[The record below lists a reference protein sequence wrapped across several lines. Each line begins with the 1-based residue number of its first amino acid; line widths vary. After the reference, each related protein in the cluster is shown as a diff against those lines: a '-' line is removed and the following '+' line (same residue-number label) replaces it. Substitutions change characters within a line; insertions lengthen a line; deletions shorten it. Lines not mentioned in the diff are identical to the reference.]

1 MADRTI
7 LHCDMNSFYASV
19 ELLEH
24 PELADKPVAV
34 CGDPHSRHGIILAKN
49 EAAKK
54 FKVQTAETIW
64 QARRKCPD
72 LILLAA
78 HHEKYSRFS
87 RIINGIYLRYTDL
100 VEPFSIDESWLD
112 VSGSLSK
119 FGMSGKGIAD
129 EIRETVKAET
139 GLRLS
144 AGVSFNK
151 IFAKMG
157 SDYKKPDATTVISRE
172 NYKELLWPLPAR
184 DLIFVGKSTAAK
196 LESMNIR
203 TIGAIACADPA
214 LLHSAFGKHGDEM
227 YRYANGL
234 DDSPVAPYDRQRE
247 YKSVG
252 NGITFR
258 RNLQGRED
266 VRTAVTALS
275 DRVAGRLRKHG
286 LRASGIKV
294 DIKDP
299 NFRSISRQM
308 QLESSVNSSA
318 EIAKAAMELI
328 DRNWRYSEP
337 IRLITVTGINISVG
351 MPEEQISLF
360 EPAIEETRKKNE
372 AVDAAMDSIRD
383 RFGKYSIMY
392 GGSLGNDLGI
402 SYRESE
408 EEEIEYEE
416 R

>member
-1 MADRTI
+1 MDRTI

-24 PELADKPVAV
+24 PELDGKPVAV

-49 EAAKK
+49 EEAKK
-54 FKVQTAETIW
+54 YKVQTAETIW

-78 HHEKYSRFS
+78 HHYKYERFS
-87 RIINGIYLRYTDL
+87 KIINAIYLRYTDL

-112 VSGSLSK
+112 VTGSLSK
-119 FGMSGKGIAD
+119 FGMTGKEIAD
-129 EIRETVKAET
+129 EIRETVKTET
-139 GLRLS
+139 GLRQS
-144 AGVSFNK
+144 VGVSFNK

-157 SDYKKPDATTVISRE
+157 SDYKKPDATTVITRE
-172 NYKELLWPLPAR
+172 NYKDLLWPLPAR

-196 LESMNIR
+196 LESLNIR
-203 TIGAIACADPA
+203 TIGAIAQADPSM
-214 LLHSAFGKHGDEM
+214 LHRVFGKHGDEM

-234 DDSPVAPYDRQRE
+234 EDSPVARYDAARE

-266 VRTAVTALS
+266 VRTAVVSLS
-275 DRVAGRLRKHG
+275 DRVSVRLRKHG
-286 LRASGIKV
+286 LRASGVKV
-294 DIKDP
+294 DIKHP
-299 NFRSISRQM
+299 SLRTISRPM
-308 QLESSVNSSA
+308 QLESSTNSSA
-318 EIAKAAMELI
+318 EIAKAAMDLI
-328 DRNWRYSEP
+328 DRNWRYTDP
-337 IRLITVTGINISVG
+337 IRLITVTGINISEG

-360 EPAIEETRKKNE
+360 EPVLEEKRKQNE
-372 AVDAAMDSIRD
+372 AIDAAMDSIRD
-383 RFGKYSIMY
+383 KFGKYSIMH
-392 GGSLGNDLGI
+392 GGALGNDIGI
-402 SYRESE
+402 SYKESE

>member
-1 MADRTI
+1 MDRTI

-24 PELADKPVAV
+24 PELDGKPVAV

-49 EAAKK
+49 EEAKK
-54 FKVQTAETIW
+54 YKVQTAETIW

-78 HHEKYSRFS
+78 HHYKYERFS
-87 RIINGIYLRYTDL
+87 KIINAIYLRYTDL

-112 VSGSLSK
+112 VTGSLSK
-119 FGMSGKGIAD
+119 FGMTGKEIAD
-129 EIRETVKAET
+129 EIRETVKTET
-139 GLRLS
+139 GLRQS
-144 AGVSFNK
+144 VGVSFNK

-157 SDYKKPDATTVISRE
+157 SDYKKPDATTVITRE
-172 NYKELLWPLPAR
+172 NYKDILWPLPAR

-196 LESMNIR
+196 LESLNIR
-203 TIGAIACADPA
+203 TIGAIAQADPSM
-214 LLHSAFGKHGDEM
+214 LHRVFGKHGDEM

-234 DDSPVAPYDRQRE
+234 EDSPVARYDAARE

-266 VRTAVTALS
+266 VRTAVVSLS
-275 DRVAGRLRKHG
+275 DRVSVRLRKHG
-286 LRASGIKV
+286 LRASGVKV

-299 NFRSISRQM
+299 NLRTISRQM
-308 QLESSVNSSA
+308 QLESSTNSSA
-318 EIAKAAMELI
+318 EIAKAAMDLI
-328 DRNWRYSEP
+328 DRNWRYTDP
-337 IRLITVTGINISVG
+337 IRLITVTGINISEG

-360 EPAIEETRKKNE
+360 EPVLEEKRKQNE
-372 AVDAAMDSIRD
+372 AIDAAMDSIRD
-383 RFGKYSIMY
+383 KFGKYSIMH
-392 GGSLGNDLGI
+392 GGALGNDMGI
-402 SYRESE
+402 SYKESE

>member
-1 MADRTI
+1 MDRTI

-24 PELADKPVAV
+24 PELDGKPVAV

-49 EAAKK
+49 EEAKK
-54 FKVQTAETIW
+54 YKVQTAETIW

-78 HHEKYSRFS
+78 HHYKYERFS
-87 RIINGIYLRYTDL
+87 KIINGIYLRYTDL

-112 VSGSLSK
+112 VTGSLSK
-119 FGMSGKGIAD
+119 FGMTGKEIAD
-129 EIRETVKAET
+129 EIRETVKTET
-139 GLRLS
+139 GLRQS
-144 AGVSFNK
+144 VGVSFNK

-157 SDYKKPDATTVISRE
+157 SDYKKPDATTVITRE
-172 NYKELLWPLPAR
+172 NYKDILWPLPAR

-196 LESMNIR
+196 LESLNIR
-203 TIGAIACADPA
+203 TIGAIAQADPSM
-214 LLHSAFGKHGDEM
+214 LHRVFGKHGDEM

-234 DDSPVAPYDRQRE
+234 EDSPVARYDAARE

-266 VRTAVTALS
+266 VRTAVVSLS
-275 DRVAGRLRKHG
+275 DRVSVRLRKHG
-286 LRASGIKV
+286 LRASGVKV

-299 NFRSISRQM
+299 NLRTISRQM
-308 QLESSVNSSA
+308 QLESSTNSSA
-318 EIAKAAMELI
+318 EIAKAAMDLI
-328 DRNWRYSEP
+328 DRNWRYTDP
-337 IRLITVTGINISVG
+337 IRLITVTGINISEG

-360 EPAIEETRKKNE
+360 EPVLEEKRKQNE
-372 AVDAAMDSIRD
+372 AIDAAMDSIRD
-383 RFGKYSIMY
+383 KFGKYSIMH
-392 GGSLGNDLGI
+392 GGALGNDMGI
-402 SYRESE
+402 SYKESE

>member
-1 MADRTI
+1 MDRTI

-24 PELADKPVAV
+24 PELAGRPVAV
-34 CGDPHSRHGIILAKN
+34 CGDPKSRHGIILAKN
-49 EAAKK
+49 EEAKK
-54 FKVQTAETIW
+54 YKVQTAETIW

-72 LILLAA
+72 LVLLAA
-78 HHEKYSRFS
+78 HHDKYERFCK
-87 RIINGIYLRYTDL
+87 IINGIYLRYTDL

-112 VSGSLSK
+112 VTGSLSK
-119 FGMSGKGIAD
+119 FGLTGREMAD

-139 GLRLS
+139 GLRQS
-144 AGVSFNK
+144 VGVSFNK

-157 SDYKKPDATTVISRE
+157 SDYKKPDATTVITRE
-172 NYKELLWPLPAR
+172 NYKDILWPLPAR

-196 LESMNIR
+196 LESLNIR
-203 TIGAIACADPA
+203 TIGAIAQADPSM
-214 LLHSAFGKHGDEM
+214 LHRVFGKHGDEM

-234 DDSPVAPYDRQRE
+234 EDSPVARYDAARE

-266 VRTAVTALS
+266 VRTAVVSLS
-275 DRVAGRLRKHG
+275 DRVSVRLRKHG
-286 LRASGIKV
+286 LRASGVKV

-299 NFRSISRQM
+299 NLRTISRQM
-308 QLESSVNSSA
+308 QLESSTNSSA
-318 EIAKAAMELI
+318 EIAKAAMDLI
-328 DRNWRYSEP
+328 DRNWRYTDP
-337 IRLITVTGINISVG
+337 IRLITVTGINISEG

-360 EPAIEETRKKNE
+360 EPVLEEKRNE
-372 AVDAAMDSIRD
+372 AIDAAMDSIRD
-383 RFGKYSIMY
+383 KFGKYSIMH
-392 GGSLGNDLGI
+392 GGALGNDMGI
-402 SYRESE
+402 SYKESE

>member
-1 MADRTI
+1 MDRTI

-24 PELADKPVAV
+24 PELDGKPVAV

-49 EAAKK
+49 EEAKK
-54 FKVQTAETIW
+54 YKVQTAETIW

-78 HHEKYSRFS
+78 HHYKYERFS
-87 RIINGIYLRYTDL
+87 KIINAIYLRYTDL

-112 VSGSLSK
+112 VTGSLSK
-119 FGMSGKGIAD
+119 FGMTGKEIAD

-139 GLRLS
+139 GLRQS
-144 AGVSFNK
+144 VGVSFNK

-157 SDYKKPDATTVISRE
+157 SDYKKPDATTVITRE
-172 NYKELLWPLPAR
+172 NYKDILWPLPAR

-196 LESMNIR
+196 LESLNIR
-203 TIGAIACADPA
+203 TIGAIAQADPSM
-214 LLHSAFGKHGDEM
+214 LHRVFGKHGDEM

-234 DDSPVAPYDRQRE
+234 EDSPVARYDAARE

-266 VRTAVTALS
+266 VRTAVVSLS
-275 DRVAGRLRKHG
+275 DRVSVRLRKHG
-286 LRASGIKV
+286 LRASGVKV

-299 NFRSISRQM
+299 NLRTISRQM
-308 QLESSVNSSA
+308 QLESSTNSSA
-318 EIAKAAMELI
+318 EIAKAAMDLI
-328 DRNWRYSEP
+328 DRNWRYTDP
-337 IRLITVTGINISVG
+337 IRLITVTGINISEG

-360 EPAIEETRKKNE
+360 EPVLEEKRKQNE
-372 AVDAAMDSIRD
+372 AIDAAMDSIRD
-383 RFGKYSIMY
+383 KFGKYSIMH
-392 GGSLGNDLGI
+392 GGALGNDMGI
-402 SYRESE
+402 SYKESE

>member
-1 MADRTI
+1 MDRTI

-24 PELADKPVAV
+24 PELDGKPVAV

-49 EAAKK
+49 EEAKK
-54 FKVQTAETIW
+54 YKVQTAETIW

-78 HHEKYSRFS
+78 HRYKYERFS
-87 RIINGIYLRYTDL
+87 KVINAIYLRYTDL

-112 VSGSLSK
+112 VTGSLSK
-119 FGMSGKGIAD
+119 FGMTGKEIAD

-139 GLRLS
+139 GLRQS
-144 AGVSFNK
+144 VGVSFNK

-157 SDYKKPDATTVISRE
+157 SDYKKPDATTVITRE
-172 NYKELLWPLPAR
+172 NYKDILWPLPAR

-196 LESMNIR
+196 LESLNIR
-203 TIGAIACADPA
+203 TIGAIAQADPSM
-214 LLHSAFGKHGDEM
+214 LHRVFGKHGDEM

-234 DDSPVAPYDRQRE
+234 EDSPVARYDAARE

-266 VRTAVTALS
+266 VRTAVVSLS
-275 DRVAGRLRKHG
+275 DRVSVRLRKHG
-286 LRASGIKV
+286 LRASGVKV

-299 NFRSISRQM
+299 NLRTISRQM
-308 QLESSVNSSA
+308 QLESSTNSSA
-318 EIAKAAMELI
+318 EIAKAAMDLI
-328 DRNWRYSEP
+328 DRNWRYADP
-337 IRLITVTGINISVG
+337 IRLITVTGINISEG

-360 EPAIEETRKKNE
+360 EPVLEEKRKQNE
-372 AVDAAMDSIRD
+372 AIDAAMDSIRD
-383 RFGKYSIMY
+383 KFGKYSIMH
-392 GGSLGNDLGI
+392 GGALGNDMGI
-402 SYRESE
+402 SYKESE

>member
-1 MADRTI
+1 MDRTI

-24 PELADKPVAV
+24 PELDGKPVAV

-49 EAAKK
+49 EEAKK
-54 FKVQTAETIW
+54 YKVQTAETIW

-78 HHEKYSRFS
+78 HRYKYERFS
-87 RIINGIYLRYTDL
+87 KIINAIYLRYTDL

-112 VSGSLSK
+112 VTGSLSK
-119 FGMSGKGIAD
+119 FGMTGKEIAD
-129 EIRETVKAET
+129 EIRETVKTET
-139 GLRLS
+139 GLRQS
-144 AGVSFNK
+144 VGVSFNK

-157 SDYKKPDATTVISRE
+157 SDYKKPDATTVITRE
-172 NYKELLWPLPAR
+172 NYKDILWPLPAR

-196 LESMNIR
+196 LESLNIR
-203 TIGAIACADPA
+203 TIGAIAQADPSM
-214 LLHSAFGKHGDEM
+214 LHRVFGKHGDEM

-234 DDSPVAPYDRQRE
+234 EDSPVARYDAARE

-266 VRTAVTALS
+266 VRTAVVSLS
-275 DRVAGRLRKHG
+275 DRVSVRLRKHG
-286 LRASGIKV
+286 LRASGVKV

-299 NFRSISRQM
+299 NLRTISRQM
-308 QLESSVNSSA
+308 QLQSSTNSSA
-318 EIAKAAMELI
+318 EIAKAAMDLI
-328 DRNWRYSEP
+328 DRNWRYTDP
-337 IRLITVTGINISVG
+337 IRLITVTGINISEG

-360 EPAIEETRKKNE
+360 EPVLEEKRKQNE
-372 AVDAAMDSIRD
+372 AIDAAMDSIRD
-383 RFGKYSIMY
+383 KFGKYSIMH
-392 GGSLGNDLGI
+392 GGALGNDMGI
-402 SYRESE
+402 SYKESE

>member
-1 MADRTI
+1 
-7 LHCDMNSFYASV
+7 MNSFYASV

-24 PELADKPVAV
+24 PELDGKPVAV

-49 EAAKK
+49 EEAKK
-54 FKVQTAETIW
+54 YKVQTAETIW

-78 HHEKYSRFS
+78 HHYKYERFS
-87 RIINGIYLRYTDL
+87 KIINAIYLRYTDL

-112 VSGSLSK
+112 VTGSLPK
-119 FGMSGKGIAD
+119 FGMTGKEIAD
-129 EIRETVKAET
+129 EIRETVKTET
-139 GLRLS
+139 GLRQS
-144 AGVSFNK
+144 VGVSFNK

-157 SDYKKPDATTVISRE
+157 SDYKKPDATTVITRE
-172 NYKELLWPLPAR
+172 NYKDILWPLPAR

-196 LESMNIR
+196 LESLNIR
-203 TIGAIACADPA
+203 TIGAIAQADPSM
-214 LLHSAFGKHGDEM
+214 LHRVFGKHGDEM

-234 DDSPVAPYDRQRE
+234 EDSPVARYDAARE

-266 VRTAVTALS
+266 VRTAVVSLS
-275 DRVAGRLRKHG
+275 DRVSVRLRKHG
-286 LRASGIKV
+286 LRASGVKV

-299 NFRSISRQM
+299 NLRTISRQM
-308 QLESSVNSSA
+308 QLESSTNSSA
-318 EIAKAAMELI
+318 EIAKAAMDLI
-328 DRNWRYSEP
+328 DRNWRYTDP
-337 IRLITVTGINISVG
+337 IRLITVTGINISEG

-360 EPAIEETRKKNE
+360 EPVLEEKRKQNE
-372 AVDAAMDSIRD
+372 AIDAAMDSIRD
-383 RFGKYSIMY
+383 KFGKYSIMH
-392 GGSLGNDLGI
+392 GGALGNDMGI
-402 SYRESE
+402 SYKESE

>member
-1 MADRTI
+1 MDRTI

-24 PELADKPVAV
+24 PELDGKPVAV

-49 EAAKK
+49 EEAKK
-54 FKVQTAETIW
+54 YKVQTAETIW

-78 HHEKYSRFS
+78 HHYKYERFS
-87 RIINGIYLRYTDL
+87 KIINTIYLRYTDL

-112 VSGSLSK
+112 VTGSLSK
-119 FGMSGKGIAD
+119 FGMTGKEIAD
-129 EIRETVKAET
+129 EIRETVKTET
-139 GLRLS
+139 GLRQS
-144 AGVSFNK
+144 VGVSFNK

-157 SDYKKPDATTVISRE
+157 SDYKKPDATTVITRE
-172 NYKELLWPLPAR
+172 NYKDILWPLPAR

-196 LESMNIR
+196 LESLNIR
-203 TIGAIACADPA
+203 TIGAIAQADPSM
-214 LLHSAFGKHGDEM
+214 LHRVFGKHGDEM

-234 DDSPVAPYDRQRE
+234 EDSPVARYDAARE

-266 VRTAVTALS
+266 VRTAVVSLS
-275 DRVAGRLRKHG
+275 DRVSVRLRKHG
-286 LRASGIKV
+286 LRASGVKV

-299 NFRSISRQM
+299 NLRTISRQM
-308 QLESSVNSSA
+308 QLESSTNSSA
-318 EIAKAAMELI
+318 EIAKAAMDLI
-328 DRNWRYSEP
+328 DRNWRYTDP
-337 IRLITVTGINISVG
+337 IRLITVTGINISEG

-360 EPAIEETRKKNE
+360 EPVLEEKRKQNE
-372 AVDAAMDSIRD
+372 AIDAAMDSIRD
-383 RFGKYSIMY
+383 KFGKYSIMH
-392 GGSLGNDLGI
+392 GGALGNDMGI
-402 SYRESE
+402 SYKESE

>member
-1 MADRTI
+1 MDRTI

-24 PELADKPVAV
+24 PELDGKPVAV

-49 EAAKK
+49 EEAKQY
-54 FKVQTAETIW
+54 KVQTAETIW

-78 HHEKYSRFS
+78 HHYKYERFS
-87 RIINGIYLRYTDL
+87 KIINAIYLRYTDL

-112 VSGSLSK
+112 VTGSLSK
-119 FGMSGKGIAD
+119 FGMTGKEIAD

-139 GLRLS
+139 GLRQS
-144 AGVSFNK
+144 VGVSFNK

-157 SDYKKPDATTVISRE
+157 SDYKKPDATTVITRE
-172 NYKELLWPLPAR
+172 NYKDILWPLPAR

-196 LESMNIR
+196 LENLNIR
-203 TIGAIACADPA
+203 TIGAIAQADPSM
-214 LLHSAFGKHGDEM
+214 LHRVFGKHGDEM

-234 DDSPVAPYDRQRE
+234 EDSPVARYDAARE

-266 VRTAVTALS
+266 VRTAVVSLS
-275 DRVAGRLRKHG
+275 DRVSVRLRKHG
-286 LRASGIKV
+286 LRASGVKV

-299 NFRSISRQM
+299 NLRTISRQM
-308 QLESSVNSSA
+308 QLESSTNSSA
-318 EIAKAAMELI
+318 EIAKAAMDLI
-328 DRNWRYSEP
+328 DRNWRYTDP
-337 IRLITVTGINISVG
+337 IRLITVTGINISEG

-360 EPAIEETRKKNE
+360 EPVLEEKRKQNE
-372 AVDAAMDSIRD
+372 AIDAAMDSIRD
-383 RFGKYSIMY
+383 KFGKYSIMH
-392 GGSLGNDLGI
+392 GGALGNDMGI
-402 SYRESE
+402 SYKESE

>member
-1 MADRTI
+1 MDRTI

-24 PELADKPVAV
+24 PELDGKPVAV

-49 EAAKK
+49 EEAKK
-54 FKVQTAETIW
+54 YKVQTAETIW

-78 HHEKYSRFS
+78 HHYKYERFS
-87 RIINGIYLRYTDL
+87 KIINAIYLRYTDL

-112 VSGSLSK
+112 VTGSLSK
-119 FGMSGKGIAD
+119 FGMTGKEIAD

-139 GLRLS
+139 GLRQS
-144 AGVSFNK
+144 VGVSFNK

-157 SDYKKPDATTVISRE
+157 SDYKKPDATTVITRE
-172 NYKELLWPLPAR
+172 NYKDILWPLPAR

-196 LESMNIR
+196 LENLNIR
-203 TIGAIACADPA
+203 TIGAIAQADPSM
-214 LLHSAFGKHGDEM
+214 LHRVFGKHGDEM

-234 DDSPVAPYDRQRE
+234 EDSPVARYDAARE

-266 VRTAVTALS
+266 VRTAVVSLS
-275 DRVAGRLRKHG
+275 DRVSVRLRKHG
-286 LRASGIKV
+286 LRASGVKV

-299 NFRSISRQM
+299 NLRTISRQM
-308 QLESSVNSSA
+308 QLESSTNSSA
-318 EIAKAAMELI
+318 EIAKAAMDLI
-328 DRNWRYSEP
+328 DRNWRYTDP
-337 IRLITVTGINISVG
+337 IRLITVTGINISEG

-360 EPAIEETRKKNE
+360 EPVLEEKRKQNE
-372 AVDAAMDSIRD
+372 AIDAAMDSIRD
-383 RFGKYSIMY
+383 KFGKYSIMH
-392 GGSLGNDLGI
+392 GGALGNDMGI
-402 SYRESE
+402 SYKESE

>member
-1 MADRTI
+1 MDRTI

-24 PELADKPVAV
+24 PELDGKPVAV

-49 EAAKK
+49 EEAKK
-54 FKVQTAETIW
+54 YKVQTAETIW

-78 HHEKYSRFS
+78 HHYKYERFS
-87 RIINGIYLRYTDL
+87 KIINAIYLRYTDL

-112 VSGSLSK
+112 VTGSLSK
-119 FGMSGKGIAD
+119 FGMTGKEIAD

-139 GLRLS
+139 GLRQS
-144 AGVSFNK
+144 VGVSFNK

-157 SDYKKPDATTVISRE
+157 SDYKKPDATTVITRE
-172 NYKELLWPLPAR
+172 NYKDILWPLPAR

-196 LESMNIR
+196 LEGLNIR
-203 TIGAIACADPA
+203 TIGAIAQADPSM
-214 LLHSAFGKHGDEM
+214 LHRVFGKHGDEM

-234 DDSPVAPYDRQRE
+234 EDSLVARYDAARE

-266 VRTAVTALS
+266 VRTAVVSLS
-275 DRVAGRLRKHG
+275 DRVSVRLRKHG
-286 LRASGIKV
+286 LRASGVKV

-299 NFRSISRQM
+299 NLRTISRQM
-308 QLESSVNSSA
+308 QLESSTNSSA

-328 DRNWRYSEP
+328 DRNWRYTDP
-337 IRLITVTGINISVG
+337 IRLITVTGINISEG

-360 EPAIEETRKKNE
+360 EPVLEEKRKQNE
-372 AVDAAMDSIRD
+372 AIDAAMDSIRD
-383 RFGKYSIMY
+383 KFGKYSIMH
-392 GGSLGNDLGI
+392 GGALGNDMGI
-402 SYRESE
+402 SYKESE

>member
-1 MADRTI
+1 MDRTI

-24 PELADKPVAV
+24 PELDGKPVAV

-49 EAAKK
+49 EEAKK
-54 FKVQTAETIW
+54 YKVQTAETIW

-78 HHEKYSRFS
+78 HHYKYEQFS
-87 RIINGIYLRYTDL
+87 KIINAIYLRYTDL

-112 VSGSLSK
+112 VTGSLSK
-119 FGMSGKGIAD
+119 FGMTGKEIAD
-129 EIRETVKAET
+129 EIRETVKTET
-139 GLRLS
+139 GLRQS
-144 AGVSFNK
+144 VGVSFNK

-157 SDYKKPDATTVISRE
+157 SDYKKPDATTVITRE
-172 NYKELLWPLPAR
+172 NYKDILWPLPAR

-196 LESMNIR
+196 LESLNIR
-203 TIGAIACADPA
+203 TIGAIAQADPSM
-214 LLHSAFGKHGDEM
+214 LHRVFGKHGDEM

-234 DDSPVAPYDRQRE
+234 EDSPVARYDAARE

-258 RNLQGRED
+258 RNLQGRGD
-266 VRTAVTALS
+266 VRTAVVSLS
-275 DRVAGRLRKHG
+275 DRVSVRLRKHG
-286 LRASGIKV
+286 LRASGVKV

-299 NFRSISRQM
+299 NLRTISRQM
-308 QLESSVNSSA
+308 QLESSTNSSA
-318 EIAKAAMELI
+318 ELAKAAMDLI
-328 DRNWRYSEP
+328 DRNWRYTDP
-337 IRLITVTGINISVG
+337 IRLITVTGINISEG

-360 EPAIEETRKKNE
+360 EPVLEEKRKQNE
-372 AVDAAMDSIRD
+372 AIDAAMDSIRD
-383 RFGKYSIMY
+383 KFGKYSIMH
-392 GGSLGNDLGI
+392 GGALGNDIGI
-402 SYRESE
+402 SYKESE

>member
-1 MADRTI
+1 MDRTI

-24 PELADKPVAV
+24 PELDGKPVAV

-49 EAAKK
+49 EEAKK
-54 FKVQTAETIW
+54 YKVQTAETIW

-78 HHEKYSRFS
+78 HRYKYERFS
-87 RIINGIYLRYTDL
+87 KVINAIYLRYTDL

-112 VSGSLSK
+112 VTGSLSK
-119 FGMSGKGIAD
+119 FGMTGKEIAD

-139 GLRLS
+139 GLRQS
-144 AGVSFNK
+144 VGVSFNK

-157 SDYKKPDATTVISRE
+157 SDYKKPDATTVITRE
-172 NYKELLWPLPAR
+172 NSKDILWPLPAR

-196 LESMNIR
+196 LESLNIR
-203 TIGAIACADPA
+203 TIGAIAQADPSM
-214 LLHSAFGKHGDEM
+214 LHRVFGKHGDEM

-234 DDSPVAPYDRQRE
+234 EDSPVARYDAARE

-266 VRTAVTALS
+266 VRTAVVSLS
-275 DRVAGRLRKHG
+275 DRVSVRLRKHG
-286 LRASGIKV
+286 LRASGVKV

-299 NFRSISRQM
+299 NLRTISRQM
-308 QLESSVNSSA
+308 QLESSTNSSA
-318 EIAKAAMELI
+318 EIAKAAMDLI
-328 DRNWRYSEP
+328 DRNWRYADP
-337 IRLITVTGINISVG
+337 IRLITVTGINISEG

-360 EPAIEETRKKNE
+360 EPVLEEKRKQNE
-372 AVDAAMDSIRD
+372 AIDAAMDSIRD
-383 RFGKYSIMY
+383 KFGKYSIMH
-392 GGSLGNDLGI
+392 GGALGNDMGI
-402 SYRESE
+402 SYKESE